1 MEAFVVGFENL
12 EKKILC
18 SILDVEV
25 CELTD
30 FSWKLSNINIKNGG
44 LGLGDKMKM
53 RFTAF
58 HTSVM
63 NFLGEAAKLFG
74 QPALESKWAT
84 EAQAIFALL
93 DEWDPQ
99 RAIDYQGEEKCLEK
113 LANCEKLQSYLSSFY
128 EKFNYKEL
136 LDSVKDSDKRRTAWL
151 VSNHDKPED
160 SSVSNVNG
168 LWLET
173 NPKSRLHRMPNQNF
187 AAALTLRLFMKRN
200 NYRPNSAC
208 KGCKNKIADDEG
220 CHFATGCNGFGSKR
234 KSVHDMVRDTI
245 DVMLRCNGVRTIK
258 EDRQAFRTPT
268 GASMKIPDISVYDF
282 SSKTIVLDMRL
293 TSPVQVTGTAE
304 FVGKPLEPGR
314 AAKISYRQKAGQ
326 YKGVVEIA
334 SGEIRLIPIVAEIS
348 GRFHEEALVF
358 FKSVLERNSKR
369 TGIPFHILWRYWM
382 SALSL
387 TLQNGVG
394 YAIHTGSNITGKD
407 VSPMDVQH
415 LKMSNITGLECR

>member
-1 MEAFVVGFENL
+1 
-12 EKKILC
+12 
-18 SILDVEV
+18 
-25 CELTD
+25 
-30 FSWKLSNINIKNGG
+30 
-44 LGLGDKMKM
+44 
-53 RFTAF
+53 
-58 HTSVM
+58 
-63 NFLGEAAKLFG
+63 
-74 QPALESKWAT
+74 
-84 EAQAIFALL
+84 
-93 DEWDPQ
+93 
-99 RAIDYQGEEKCLEK
+99 
-113 LANCEKLQSYLSSFY
+113 
-128 EKFNYKEL
+128 
-136 LDSVKDSDKRRTAWL
+136 
-151 VSNHDKPED
+151 
-160 SSVSNVNG
+160 
-168 LWLET
+168 
-173 NPKSRLHRMPNQNF
+173 
-187 AAALTLRLFMKRN
+187 
-200 NYRPNSAC
+200 
-208 KGCKNKIADDEG
+208 
-220 CHFATGCNGFGSKR
+220 
-234 KSVHDMVRDTI
+234 MVRDTI
-245 DVMLRCNGVRTIK
+245 DVMLRCNGVRTMK